1 MAEAAPPDC
10 RHHTTCKAVTVGAQE
25 MAAAAETAAGWVVAA
40 KAGAEVVPEWLRSPT
55 ACR

>member
-1 MAEAAPPDC
+1 MEGAAPLDC
-10 RHHTTCKAVTVGAQE
+10 SYHTTCKVATVGAQE